1 MKEIIEK
8 NFIDDFV
15 KDNIRKGIKIIYD
28 TAQGSHPQRKCYYTG
43 YLHKDILD
51 NFPGRTSK
59 KIFKGYKELLNDR
72 TLIFT
77 QKRFDKESYD
87 YYVQKINAQ

>member
-1 MKEIIEK
+1 MRGEK
-8 NFIDDFV
+8 NHIDEWLQKQIKNGITIIDKV
-15 KDNIRKGIKIIYD
+15 LNNNINEWEL
-28 TAQGSHPQRKCYYTG
+28 YYTG
-43 YLHKDILD
+43 HLQRDILT

-59 KIFKGYKELLNDR
+59 KIFKGYKELLKDR